1 MSAKNQYDYDALKV
15 ELIKALRNGL
25 PARWQDLAKHANIDI
40 GTLRSAAKREW
51 GITDPRH
58 LAATSL
64 LNEPPPDRIGT
75 DVKEGANILEVSH
88 VSGLICT
95 LEEALKASKTDLN
108 EWQVRDHQINF
119 WPLGMKVKDDKG
131 VERPY
136 AMQLCQVRVWLIRKH
151 LKPIM
156 PMIRPVEVIVGA
168 DGHPPRPSPR
178 RGKNPV
184 RRALFIADPQVGF
197 RRVIN
202 TGQLIPFHDR
212 RVLDIALQI
221 SRLESF
227 DSLEIIG
234 DCLDLS
240 AWSSKFNPEPEFYWT
255 TQPALIEWAWWL
267 GQFSHIRQKRMLEG
281 NHEKRMRDLVAVYA
295 KEAYGL
301 RAVDE
306 LELPPSLSVDR
317 LMAFHKLGVEYITG
331 YPDNKYWLNKNVLV
345 RHGDVV
351 RAGPGDT
358 AKAVVNKTT
367 YTTIFGHIHR
377 RELVSRR
384 IQSREGDVIQT
395 AFCPGCACHV
405 DGRVPGSK
413 SDDQWQ
419 QGIAVIEH
427 TDDAET
433 ILPIPIEN
441 GRAIYKGQLLTANE
455 RDDEIN
461 KMFTKTLGAP

>member
-1 MSAKNQYDYDALKV
+1 MSAKNQHNYDDIKLQLIKLLRGGTRAGWYILADALKMNPNTLRQAAWREWKIKEPH
-15 ELIKALRNGL
+15 ELIPDAFVNEDMPDKL
-25 PARWQDLAKHANIDI
+25 
-40 GTLRSAAKREW
+40 GTQ
-51 GITDPRH
+51 I
-58 LAATSL
+58 
-64 LNEPPPDRIGT
+64 
-75 DVKEGANILEVSH
+75 KEGVN
-88 VSGLICT
+88 T
-95 LEEALKASKTDLN
+95 LEIQHVGGMVTTLEGALKASKTDMS
-108 EWQVRDHQINF
+108 EWTVRDHQINF
-119 WPLGMKVKDDKG
+119 WPMGMKIKDDKG
-131 VERPY
+131 IEHPH
-136 AMQLCQVRVWLIRKH
+136 AMQLCQVKVWLIRIH

-156 PMIRPVEVIVGA
+156 PMIRPVVVSIRPEKRGA
-168 DGHPPRPSPR
+168 TQPPTK
-178 RGKNPV
+178 RGGGVK
-184 RRALFIADPQVGF
+184 RALFIADPQVGF

-212 RVLDIALQI
+212 RVLDIALQV
-221 SRLESF
+221 SRMEPF
-227 DSLEIIG
+227 DSLEVIG

-240 AWSSKFNPEPEFYWT
+240 AWSSKFNPEPEFFWT

-345 RHGDVV
+345 RHGDTV

-419 QGIAVIEH
+419 QGIAVIEY
-427 TDDAET
+427 TDSAET

-441 GRAIYKGQLLTANE
+441 GRAIYKGQLLTAKD

-461 KMFTKTLGAP
+461 KMFKAAMK